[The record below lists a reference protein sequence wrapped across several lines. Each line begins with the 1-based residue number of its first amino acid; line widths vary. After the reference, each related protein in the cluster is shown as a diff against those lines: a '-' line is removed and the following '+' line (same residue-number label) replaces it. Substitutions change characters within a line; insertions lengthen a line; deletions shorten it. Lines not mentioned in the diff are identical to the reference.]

1 MSPSQK
7 KAIQNLKKVF
17 SWLNNKGYEVIFH
30 NDSDSVI
37 FSDRKIFIDKRSN
50 LENQLY
56 SILHECGHILQHQN
70 KSIFN
75 KSFKYQHVAENDK
88 RKARSYAYRLSV
100 LEEEIDAWKRG
111 KKLAKRLNIKLD
123 EIKFEK
129 YKAKYTMTYVN
140 WAASKEW
147 EWQC

>member
-17 SWLNNKGYEVIFH
+17 SWLCNKKYEVIFH
-30 NDSDSVI
+30 NNSDSVI
-37 FSDRKIFIDKRSN
+37 FSDKKIFIDKRST

-70 KSIFN
+70 KSSFN
-75 KSFKYQHVAENDK
+75 RSFKYQHVAENDK
-88 RKARSYAYRLSV
+88 RKERSYAYRLSV

-111 KKLAKRLNIKLD
+111 KKLAKRLNIKID

-129 YKAKYTMTYVN
+129 YKAKYTMTYVD

>member
-1 MSPSQK
+1 MHSGQK
-7 KAIQNLKKVF
+7 KAIQDLKKVF
-17 SWLNNKGYEVIFH
+17 YWLENKGYETIFH
-30 NDSDSVI
+30 NDTDSVI
-37 FSDRKIFIDKRSN
+37 FSDKKIFLDKRSST
-50 LENQLY
+50 ENQLY

-70 KSIFN
+70 KSTFN

-88 RKARSYAYRLSV
+88 RKERSYAYRISV

-111 KKLAKRLNIKLD
+111 KKLAKRLDIELD

-129 YKAKYTMTYVN
+129 YKAKYTMTYVD

-147 EWQC
+147 QWQC

>member
-17 SWLNNKGYEVIFH
+17 SWLCNKKYEVIFH
-30 NDSDSVI
+30 NNSDSVI
-37 FSDRKIFIDKRSN
+37 FCDKKIFIDKRST

-56 SILHECGHILQHQN
+56 SIL
-70 KSIFN
+70 
-75 KSFKYQHVAENDK
+75 
-88 RKARSYAYRLSV
+88 SYAYRLSV

-111 KKLAKRLNIKLD
+111 KKLAKRLNIKID

-129 YKAKYTMTYVN
+129 YKAKYTMTYVD